1 VKAKQTSKIQHCM
14 VMCNLWITKIELK
27 KYVWKMDYL
36 KMAHVIHMNN
46 EQLDENTNYKMM
58 MEVILISQIFGD
70 SK

>member
-1 VKAKQTSKIQHCM
+1 
-14 VMCNLWITKIELK
+14 
-27 KYVWKMDYL
+27 
-36 KMAHVIHMNN
+36 MAHVIHMNN